1 MKKLKL
7 NKKLYYQINEDD
19 GAENN
24 NHEYTP
30 LQINLPEIVDK
41 DITESIT
48 DSVKA
53 SSALVKFKLYTISR
67 CIW

>member
-7 NKKLYYQINEDD
+7 NKKLYYKINEDG

-30 LQINLPEIVDK
+30 L
-41 DITESIT
+41 
-48 DSVKA
+48 
-53 SSALVKFKLYTISR
+53 
-67 CIW
+67 

>member
-24 NHEYTP
+24 NQEYTP
-30 LQINLPEIVDK
+30 L
-41 DITESIT
+41 
-48 DSVKA
+48 
-53 SSALVKFKLYTISR
+53 
-67 CIW
+67 